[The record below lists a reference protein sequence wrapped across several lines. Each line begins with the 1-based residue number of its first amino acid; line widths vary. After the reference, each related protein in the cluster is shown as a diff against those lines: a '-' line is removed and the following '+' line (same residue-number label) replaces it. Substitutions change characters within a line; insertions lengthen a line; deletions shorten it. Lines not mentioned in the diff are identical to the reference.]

1 VNLVNPV
8 LNVTTLDVQNLQF
21 PVIWKT
27 FTAAWS
33 CPARADRAGADEVYG
48 VYGIRRVRSPWQA
61 LHQWDQRLGLLEL
74 SLGGWR
80 GS

>member
-1 VNLVNPV
+1 VNPV
-8 LNVTTLDVQNLQF
+8 LNVATLDVQNLQF

-27 FTAAWS
+27 SPAAWS
-33 CPARADRAGADEVYG
+33 CPARADRAGADG

-61 LHQWDQRLGLLEL
+61 VHQWDQRLGLLEL